1 MPMYAHPA
9 RWLFGF
15 YVFCSRS
22 FSHLL
27 SRILLHIF
35 SLLHTLSHIFYLD
48 TLSRTFRCT
57 FRFAFRILR
66 HISFPLHTLSNIF
79 YPAYSI
85 TYIPF
90 HISHLHLHFPFCI
103 SLFRFAFAFS
113 VSHFAFRISHQTT
126 HIQWVSHFILLFR
139 ICNLHIESYNT
150 SIGMSHSNPEQFAA
164 TAMQS
169 ARSRLL
175 ELPNEAS
182 I

>member
-1 MPMYAHPA
+1 MYAHPA

-15 YVFCSRS
+15 YIFCSRS

-48 TLSRTFRCT
+48 TLSRTFCCTFRCT

-85 TYIPF
+85 TYLPF
-90 HISHLHLHFPFCI
+90 HISHLHLHFPFRI
-103 SLFRFAFAFS
+103 SY
-113 VSHFAFRISHQTT
+113 FAFRISHQTT

-164 TAMQS
+164 TAMRS